1 MTEPIDVGALLSR
14 TYELPAGPRVRLR
27 YARRSD
33 LPGLRRLLESR
44 DIEPTDVALNR
55 LVRYDPTR
63 RAVICASA
71 HVGGTE
77 VIVGV
82 GAIDFDDGAEP
93 DTLVVDAAL
102 TEGLTELLASALAG
116 RARTHA
122 RRVA

>member
-1 MTEPIDVGALLSR
+1 MTDPIDVGALLSR

-44 DIEPTDVALNR
+44 DIEPTDMALNR

-71 HVGGTE
+71 QLDRTE

-82 GAIDFDDGAEP
+82 GAIDLRDDAEP
-93 DTLVVDAAL
+93 DTLVVDSAL
-102 TEGLTELLASALAG
+102 TEGLTELLASALIG
-116 RARTHA
+116 RARARA